1 VNWRLLQSVHAV
13 FRENFPRYVP
23 QALRAHFVPG
33 RVEVLGKHTDYAG
46 GHSLVMA
53 VDRGFYS
60 VSAPNA
66 LDRVR
71 MVPVDRRYPPCE
83 FPISPML
90 PHAPGDWTNY
100 PKTMVQRLAMNFQRA
115 VQLRGVDIA
124 FGCDLPVG
132 AGMSGSSALM
142 IMTYLAFAEANRL
155 TECRKFQRNIRDQ
168 IDLAMF
174 LACCE
179 NGQTFRQLTG
189 AQGVGTFGGSE
200 DHTEILCGK
209 EGMLSL
215 FQFCPTVHKADLAW
229 NEEWRMAICFS
240 GVRAEKTGAAMEHYN
255 LASLRASRVVEIYN
269 RKYSTRHSFLR
280 DIADENPTTA
290 RAELFARVASA
301 TQNDPEGIYLL
312 ERFKQ
317 FYFEDREI
325 IPQTVTAWIRSD
337 LAAIG
342 NLIDRSHRNSRRYL
356 RNIVEE
362 VDFLQQSA
370 RDLGALAA
378 SGFGAGFGGSVYAII
393 PRRQAEGFL
402 RQWKAGYSLRFPQ
415 AARNSVFFLSRPGG
429 AACSLPRI
437 WE

>member
-1 VNWRLLQSVHAV
+1 
-13 FRENFPRYVP
+13 
-23 QALRAHFVPG
+23 
-33 RVEVLGKHTDYAG
+33 
-46 GHSLVMA
+46 
-53 VDRGFYS
+53 
-60 VSAPNA
+60 
-66 LDRVR
+66 
-71 MVPVDRRYPPCE
+71 
-83 FPISPML
+83 
-90 PHAPGDWTNY
+90 
-100 PKTMVQRLAMNFQRA
+100 
-115 VQLRGVDIA
+115 
-124 FGCDLPVG
+124 
-132 AGMSGSSALM
+132 
-142 IMTYLAFAEANRL
+142 
-155 TECRKFQRNIRDQ
+155 
-168 IDLAMF
+168 
-174 LACCE
+174 
-179 NGQTFRQLTG
+179 
-189 AQGVGTFGGSE
+189 
-200 DHTEILCGK
+200 
-209 EGMLSL
+209 
-215 FQFCPTVHKADLAW
+215 
-229 NEEWRMAICFS
+229 
-240 GVRAEKTGAAMEHYN
+240 
-255 LASLRASRVVEIYN
+255 VEIYN

-362 VDFLQQSA
+362 VDFLQHSA
-370 RDLGALAA
+370 RDHGALAA